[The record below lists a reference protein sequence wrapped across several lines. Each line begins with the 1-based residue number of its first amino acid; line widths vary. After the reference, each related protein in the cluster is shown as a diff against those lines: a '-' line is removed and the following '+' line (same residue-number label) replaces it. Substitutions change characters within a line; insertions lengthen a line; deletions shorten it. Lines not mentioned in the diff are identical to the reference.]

1 MSARDN
7 HMTNKALRQVIP
19 GKVYLVG
26 AGPGDPE
33 LLTIRAHR
41 LLKQAGII
49 LHDDL
54 VPEAVLSLAGK
65 ETKVVSVGK
74 RCGAKGVTQSEI
86 NQLMIES
93 ARRGLVV
100 VRLKSGDP
108 AIFGRLAEEIDA
120 LESARVP
127 FEVVPGVTAG
137 IAAAA
142 SLGVSLTDRRKAAR
156 VIVVTNHHA
165 HGEGRAETDWRGLA
179 REDATLVIYMPGHEF
194 ATLRKELLDAGLAPE
209 TPAVIVSHA
218 TMQSER
224 QIYTTLTDLDRLP
237 HLAAPSVLLIGRS
250 LEGGCQRASHGDAA
264 LALDQA
270 DLILSSL

>member
-7 HMTNKALRQVIP
+7 QMTNKAAAQAVR

-41 LLKQAGII
+41 LLRQADII

-54 VPEAVLSLAGK
+54 VPESILSLAGN
-65 ETKVVSVGK
+65 ETEVVSVGK
-74 RCGAKGVTQSEI
+74 RCGVKGVTQSEI
-86 NQLMIES
+86 NTRMLES
-93 ARRGLVV
+93 AKSGLVV
-100 VRLKSGDP
+100 VRLKGGDP
-108 AIFGRLAEEIDA
+108 SIFGRLAEEIDA

-142 SLGVSLTDRRKAAR
+142 SLGVSLTDRRKASR

-165 HGEGRAETDWRGLA
+165 HGNGFVTTDWRGLA
-179 REDATLVIYMPGHEF
+179 RDDVTLVIYMPGHEF
-194 ATLRKELLDAGLAPE
+194 GVLRKELLDAGFAPE
-209 TPAVIVSHA
+209 TPAVIVSRA
-218 TMQSER
+218 TMQSE
-224 QIYTTLTDLDRLP
+224 QQHCATLIDLDRLP
-237 HLAAPSVLLIGRS
+237 HLPAPSVLLIGRT
-250 LEGGCQRASHGDAA
+250 LEGACQRAARGDAA
-264 LALDQA
+264 VALDQA
-270 DLILSSL
+270 ELILSAL